1 MEVWYADLWRCP
13 KCDHE
18 TVAGFGNGPLK
29 EHFEDGF
36 GEWLDIAKAKA
47 DNKKEIAMD
56 KATLEKMAVTAF
68 ENMTKARAALF
79 EAAEAAIMS
88 RNTLEADKASAT
100 VGGVFDGKNAEIRE
114 AQAREHLQARYLEVD
129 MNDRAERK
137 ARHDFDRASIEV
149 DTVKTLLRIAELV

>member
-1 MEVWYADLWRCP
+1 
-13 KCDHE
+13 
-18 TVAGFGNGPLK
+18 
-29 EHFEDGF
+29 
-36 GEWLDIAKAKA
+36 
-47 DNKKEIAMD
+47 MD
-56 KATLEKMAVTAF
+56 MAERKATLEKMALGAF
-68 ENMTKARAALF
+68 ANMTKARAALF

>member
-1 MEVWYADLWRCP
+1 
-13 KCDHE
+13 
-18 TVAGFGNGPLK
+18 
-29 EHFEDGF
+29 
-36 GEWLDIAKAKA
+36 
-47 DNKKEIAMD
+47 MD
-56 KATLEKMAVTAF
+56 KATLEKMAVSASDNLK
-68 ENMTKARAALF
+68 EARAALF

-149 DTVKTLLRIAELV
+149 DTVKTLLRIAELT